1 MSPYDFIYG
10 RPYITP
16 LTLNHLKYQAILGLK
31 ILQEMEEK
39 MAKTMIVYRT
49 MRIEKGSDFPVA
61 YLMVFPTHLEEE
73 MVSYNIKLQFWE
85 DNQIQEIKL

>member
-16 LTLNHLKYQAILGLK
+16 LSWNHLKYQAILGLK

-39 MAKTMIVYRT
+39 MATTMIVYIT
-49 MRIEKGSDFPVA
+49 MRIQKGTNFPIA
-61 YLMVFPTHLEEE
+61 YLMVSLTHLEEE
-73 MVSYNIKLQFWE
+73 MVS
-85 DNQIQEIKL
+85 

>member
-16 LTLNHLKYQAILGLK
+16 LSWNHLKYQAILGLK

-39 MAKTMIVYRT
+39 MAKTMIAYRT
-49 MRIEKGSDFPVA
+49 MRIQKGTDFPVS
-61 YLMVFPTHLEEE
+61 YLMVSPTHLQEEI
-73 MVSYNIKLQFWE
+73 VS
-85 DNQIQEIKL
+85 

>member
-16 LTLNHLKYQAILGLK
+16 LIWDNLKYQEILGLK

-39 MAKTMIVYRT
+39 MDKTMIVYRT
-49 MRIEKGSDFPVA
+49 MRIQKGIDFPIA
-61 YLMVFPTHLEEE
+61 YLMVSPAHLKEE
-73 MVSYNIKLQFWE
+73 MVS
-85 DNQIQEIKL
+85 

>member
-1 MSPYDFIYG
+1 MSSYDFKNG

-16 LTLNHLKYQAILGLK
+16 LSWKHLKYQAILGLK

-49 MRIEKGSDFPVA
+49 TRIQKGTDFPVA
-61 YLMVFPTHLEEE
+61 YLMVFPTHIEEE
-73 MVSYNIKLQFWE
+73 MVS
-85 DNQIQEIKL
+85 

>member
-16 LTLNHLKYQAILGLK
+16 LSWNHLKYQEILGLK

-49 MRIEKGSDFPVA
+49 TRIQKGNDFPVA
-61 YLMVFPTHLEEE
+61 YLMVYPIHLEE
-73 MVSYNIKLQFWE
+73 
-85 DNQIQEIKL
+85 